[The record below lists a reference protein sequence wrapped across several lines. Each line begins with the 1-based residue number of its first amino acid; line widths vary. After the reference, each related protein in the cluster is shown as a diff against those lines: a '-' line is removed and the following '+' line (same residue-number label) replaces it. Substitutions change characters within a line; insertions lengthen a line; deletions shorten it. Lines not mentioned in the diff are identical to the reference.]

1 MDKKNVDLKSKTNF
15 MPVAIYT
22 HFETLEQKLVFEAV
36 VLPDI
41 RDVLIRYAPVLG
53 YNLEREEKNPQL

>member
-53 YNLEREEKNPQL
+53 YNLEREEKK

>member
-53 YNLEREEKNPQL
+53 YNLEREEKNND

>member
-22 HFETLEQKLVFEAV
+22 HFKTLEQKLVFEAV

-53 YNLEREEKNPQL
+53 YNLEREEKNND

>member
-1 MDKKNVDLKSKTNF
+1 MDKKNVDLKSKINF

-53 YNLEREEKNPQL
+53 YNLEREEKNND

>member
-53 YNLEREEKNPQL
+53 YNL